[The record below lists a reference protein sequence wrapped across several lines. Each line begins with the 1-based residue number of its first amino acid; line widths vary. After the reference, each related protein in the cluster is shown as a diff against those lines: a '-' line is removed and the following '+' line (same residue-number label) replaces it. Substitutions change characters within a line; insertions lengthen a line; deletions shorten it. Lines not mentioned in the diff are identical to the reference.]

1 MPMYR
6 NLKKSVVVCLVLLSL
21 SFRVAAPSWNA
32 ITIYEFS
39 PVEAYR
45 QLEFAVGMVETQGD
59 TLSFNPREDAIG
71 IFQIR
76 PIRLND
82 YNIRT
87 GSRITRDELY
97 NYETSEKI
105 FIYYAELIGPYNF
118 EQIAKRWNG
127 TGKHTDYYWN
137 RIKEYL

>member
-1 MPMYR
+1 MYS
-6 NLKKSVVVCLVLLSL
+6 NLKKSGIVCLVLLSI

-32 ITIYEFS
+32 ITVYEFS
-39 PVEAYR
+39 PVMAYR

-59 TLSFNPREDAIG
+59 TLSFNPREDAAG

-82 YNIRT
+82 YNTRT

-97 NYETSEKI
+97 KYEVSEKI
-105 FIYYAELIGPYNF
+105 FIYYAELIGPYNL

-127 TGKHTDYYWN
+127 SGRHTDYYWN